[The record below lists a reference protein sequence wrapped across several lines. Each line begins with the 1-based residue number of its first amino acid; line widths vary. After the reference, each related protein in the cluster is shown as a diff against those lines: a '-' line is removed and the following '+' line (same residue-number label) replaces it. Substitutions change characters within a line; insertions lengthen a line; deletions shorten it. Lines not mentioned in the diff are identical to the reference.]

1 MAPSG
6 NSTRYIWL
14 LAASPQVKNLK
25 ENQIQNKLIV
35 RLLKC
40 LTCSVTF
47 VALEIVVALF
57 HDGNGEDKHERGDVS
72 EEKSDLLTQDE
83 QRRHGEKR
91 ECEKT
96 EAKTRRRNERAGVR
110 FGDLEGRNELAE
122 RHEEKVKVGEGFK
135 LLDDEI
141 VHVCGVRR
149 IEIRVPVA
157 APVR

>member
-1 MAPSG
+1 MIAPSG

-91 ECEKT
+91 ECEKMG
-96 EAKTRRRNERAGVR
+96 EKTRM
-110 FGDLEGRNELAE
+110 
-122 RHEEKVKVGEGFK
+122 
-135 LLDDEI
+135 
-141 VHVCGVRR
+141 
-149 IEIRVPVA
+149 
-157 APVR
+157 